1 MGKIRKIK
9 TTCLILILSTLC
21 FAFKIDELEFNK
33 IMKQNERVEK
43 IFTITNNE
51 LETKIY
57 KISIEGDKNV
67 KVTPSVLNLLPQ
79 ESKKI
84 KIEVIGKNSKGNY
97 EYFLVIREINKN
109 SLKKG
114 VNLNKIIKIKQKYI
128 VE

>member
-1 MGKIRKIK
+1 M
-9 TTCLILILSTLC
+9 LSTLC